1 MKPFHFQQFSVQQSG
16 KVFRVGTDAVLLGAL
31 CNVEN
36 SKRILE
42 VGSGTGIISLMA
54 AQRNLE
60 VQILALD
67 INEEAV
73 KLTEMNFLNSPFS
86 DRMKAELQDFKKIET
101 DEKYD
106 LIISNPPYFEEN
118 SSSKDIIARQQ
129 KELGFYE
136 LIKKAAELLT
146 SDGLL
151 SVIIPFES
159 GEEFITIAEEFQLF
173 LHKRINIQG
182 AEGSKTKR
190 LVLEFGLRK
199 EMFTE
204 DDFVIEK
211 SPRKYS
217 DQYLE
222 LTKEFH
228 VFSSKKLLE

>member
-16 KVFRVGTDAVLLGAL
+16 KVFRVGTDAVLLGVL
-31 CNVEN
+31 CNVER

-42 VGSGTGIISLMA
+42 VGSGTGIVSLMA
-54 AQRNLE
+54 AQRNPKA
-60 VQILALD
+60 QILALD